1 MRSSIAVA
9 AGLAA
14 VASAGTTTITD
25 TVDVTITSCEPT
37 VTNCPYKGGSDPTW
51 GDWSSVTA
59 STTSSVPVGPAS
71 KPTGGASWDPSGT
84 WADWSSASSSSSTP
98 VGPASKPTGGASWD
112 PSGTWADWSSATTT
126 TPVTPVSATTTAPC
140 GSYTAT
146 TPPAWFSLLP
156 TDQLSSIQA
165 QWTGAPPSDWCYW
178 TYSTGSLT
186 TTATPVAATS
196 TWPAGSPSGGWSSP
210 VAAASTGTGAWSSPV
225 AAASTGVWSYSGSAT
240 PVQPAVA
247 TFTGAANA
255 NTGSFALAGLAAAAV
270 LVMA

>member
-1 MRSSIAVA
+1 MRSTIAVA

-51 GDWSSVTA
+51 GDWSVTA
-59 STTSSVPVGPAS
+59 STTSSVPVSAAS
-71 KPTGGASWDPSGT
+71 SSWDPSGT
-84 WADWSSASSSSSTP
+84 WADWSSVSSTS
-98 VGPASKPTGGASWD
+98 SKPVSAA
-112 PSGTWADWSSATTT
+112 SGTWDPTWSDWSASTTAS
-126 TPVTPVSATTTAPC
+126 PVSATSTAPC

-178 TYSTGSLT
+178 TYSTGSLK
-186 TTATPVAATS
+186 TTATPVSAT
-196 TWPAGSPSGGWSSP
+196 TVAWGSPSGTWSS
-210 VAAASTGTGAWSSPV
+210 VAAASTGTGSWSSPV
-225 AAASTGVWSYSGSAT
+225 AAASTGVWSYSGSST
-240 PVQPAVA
+240 PVAPAVA

>member
-25 TVDVTITSCEPT
+25 TVAVTITSCEPT
-37 VTNCPYKGGSDPTW
+37 VTNCPYKGGSGDPTW
-51 GDWSSVTA
+51 GDWSVTA
-59 STTSSVPVGPAS
+59 STTSSKPVSATGAWDPSGTWADWSSVSSTSS
-71 KPTGGASWDPSGT
+71 KPVSATGAWDPSGT
-84 WADWSSASSSSSTP
+84 WADWSSAS
-98 VGPASKPTGGASWD
+98 
-112 PSGTWADWSSATTT
+112 TT
-126 TPVTPVSATTTAPC
+126 TPVTPVSATTAPC

-178 TYSTGSLT
+178 TYSTGSLK
-186 TTATPVAATS
+186 TTATPVAATNS
-196 TWPAGSPSGGWSSP
+196 ATWGPGSPSGTWTS

-225 AAASTGVWSYSGSAT
+225 AAASTGVWSYSGS
-240 PVQPAVA
+240 PVAPAVA